1 MQSIKTLLPLM
12 TKSELSN
19 NIHLGFL
26 VFIMT
31 HGTLFA
37 EMWLLIMQ
45 DSYILVTKDTIL
57 RSTINDY
64 FENEPV
70 GRLTAWVY
78 PPRYEKRYP
87 WSKTLPLEQIYL
99 PQILK

>member
-1 MQSIKTLLPLM
+1 M
-12 TKSELSN
+12 TKSELS

-78 PPRYEKRYP
+78 PPVTKNATLGAKRYP
-87 WSKTLPLEQIYL
+87 WSRFTF
-99 PQILK
+99 LKF